1 VQFKFSN
8 ASKSSLFLFC
18 IAAGLCLSKLSSAAP
33 SQSQEQDYSDLVA
46 RAQAKTAAKEW
57 VDAAKLWEKVVEMNP
72 VRGSTW
78 HQLANAHHQA
88 NDYRKAIPA
97 YEKTLELGFWP
108 AHMAHNVARCYAML
122 GQNEEALRW
131 LEKALALRFND
142 LMLLQSDPELESL
155 RHDARF
161 QKLVGLVDASKMS
174 REQGW
179 RYDLD
184 LFRREIERK
193 GYSPYRKMSKEQF
206 DAAVRKLQ
214 GSVAK
219 LSDVQVIIEMMK
231 LMRMVG
237 DGHSAVW
244 MTPERPEF
252 RTALPVQ
259 FYLFVEGLF
268 VIATDPKHSDLLGA
282 QVLRFGNRTVNE
294 VLVALDPLMERDN
307 EMGPKVTAPSW
318 LRHPV
323 VLNGLGLIP
332 DAQSVSL
339 TLRNMDGGTRTVTLS
354 TNSPDLNIK
363 RILPKAWVS
372 LPEKLEKPVP
382 LYIKNRHLTYWFEHL
397 PQAKTVYF
405 QFNSVR
411 NDPQEPLDALIN
423 RLFKFINESEVE
435 KLIIDMRWNNGGNT
449 VLAQPL
455 IHRLISNEKINQ
467 RGKLFV
473 IIGRRTFSAAQNTAT
488 FIERHTN
495 AIFVGEPTGAGP
507 NFIGEED
514 PVTLP
519 YSKIPINVSDV
530 FWQSSW
536 PFDQRTWI
544 GPEIY
549 VPPTFEAYR
558 ANRDPALEAILAYR
572 TKP

>member
-1 VQFKFSN
+1 
-8 ASKSSLFLFC
+8 
-18 IAAGLCLSKLSSAAP
+18 
-33 SQSQEQDYSDLVA
+33 
-46 RAQAKTAAKEW
+46 
-57 VDAAKLWEKVVEMNP
+57 
-72 VRGSTW
+72 
-78 HQLANAHHQA
+78 
-88 NDYRKAIPA
+88 
-97 YEKTLELGFWP
+97 
-108 AHMAHNVARCYAML
+108 
-122 GQNEEALRW
+122 
-131 LEKALALRFND
+131 
-142 LMLLQSDPELESL
+142 
-155 RHDARF
+155 
-161 QKLVGLVDASKMS
+161 
-174 REQGW
+174 
-179 RYDLD
+179 
-184 LFRREIERK
+184 
-193 GYSPYRKMSKEQF
+193 
-206 DAAVRKLQ
+206 
-214 GSVAK
+214 
-219 LSDVQVIIEMMK
+219 
-231 LMRMVG
+231 
-237 DGHSAVW
+237 
-244 MTPERPEF
+244 
-252 RTALPVQ
+252 
-259 FYLFVEGLF
+259 
-268 VIATDPKHSDLLGA
+268 
-282 QVLRFGNRTVNE
+282 
-294 VLVALDPLMERDN
+294 
-307 EMGPKVTAPSW
+307 
-318 LRHPV
+318 
-323 VLNGLGLIP
+323 
-332 DAQSVSL
+332 
-339 TLRNMDGGTRTVTLS
+339 
-354 TNSPDLNIK
+354 
-363 RILPKAWVS
+363 
-372 LPEKLEKPVP
+372 VP